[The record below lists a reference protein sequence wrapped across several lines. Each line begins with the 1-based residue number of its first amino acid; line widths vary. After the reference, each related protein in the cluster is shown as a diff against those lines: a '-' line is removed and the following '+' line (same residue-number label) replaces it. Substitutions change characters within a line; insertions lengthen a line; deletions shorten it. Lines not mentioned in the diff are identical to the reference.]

1 MTVGQ
6 IFTKIGSFIRNRQM
20 FMLLNCNCA
29 KLANFED
36 FKTCLGGRFFMDT
49 VYFTKMKIALSS
61 VDHFILLIKFCRNAL
76 KPEINHMKTNTYGLL
91 ICLQIKLTF
100 SFDQ

>member
-6 IFTKIGSFIRNRQM
+6 IFTKISNFIENRQI

-36 FKTCLGGRFFMDT
+36 FKTCRGPFFVHT
-49 VYFTKMKIALSS
+49 VYKVIVQWPGTG
-61 VDHFILLIKFCRNAL
+61 N
-76 KPEINHMKTNTYGLL
+76 
-91 ICLQIKLTF
+91 
-100 SFDQ
+100 FDSTPTGGITS

>member
-6 IFTKIGSFIRNRQM
+6 IFTKIGNFIGNRQI
-20 FMLLNCNCA
+20 FMLLNCKCA

-49 VYFTKMKIALSS
+49 MYYAFDGDL
-61 VDHFILLIKFCRNAL
+61 C
-76 KPEINHMKTNTYGLL
+76 
-91 ICLQIKLTF
+91 CLQY
-100 SFDQ
+100 FDTVGWAAGRASGL